1 MLPAFD
7 AILGH
12 KSAHSLETG
21 PVMAEPF
28 ISPCKI
34 SMVVLIWQP
43 IVKPVKIINASIVCI
58 IPTITHMNKYAT

>member
-28 ISPCKI
+28 ISPWKI
-34 SMVVLIWQP
+34 SVVLIWP
-43 IVKPVKIINASIVCI
+43 PNLKPNKIIDASIVCI